1 MPSCCNS
8 ASRDDVQR
16 GGAGGSAASN
26 RGFEP
31 PLRMLA
37 DLPAGSFFFFCER
50 LQGVGEECF
59 VSWLFCGGGAMG
71 SSGSCSEALY
81 AWNRTTSMH
90 ACDA

>member
-37 DLPAGSFFFFCER
+37 DLPAGSFFFCER

>member
-37 DLPAGSFFFFCER
+37 DLPAGSFFFLR
-50 LQGVGEECF
+50 TPAGSWGGVFCF
-59 VSWLFCGGGAMG
+59 V
-71 SSGSCSEALY
+71 ALLRR
-81 AWNRTTSMH
+81 WCNGE
-90 ACDA
+90 

>member
-37 DLPAGSFFFFCER
+37 DLPAGSFFFLNACRELGRSVLFRGSFAEVV
-50 LQGVGEECF
+50 QWGVVVAAAKLCTRGIELRAC
-59 VSWLFCGGGAMG
+59 
-71 SSGSCSEALY
+71 
-81 AWNRTTSMH
+81 MH
-90 ACDA
+90 AMLN